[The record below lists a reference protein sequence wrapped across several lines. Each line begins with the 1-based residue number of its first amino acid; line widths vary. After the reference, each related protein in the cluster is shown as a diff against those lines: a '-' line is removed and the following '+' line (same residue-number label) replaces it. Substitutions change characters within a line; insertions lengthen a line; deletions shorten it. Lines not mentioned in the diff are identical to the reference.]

1 MLLQQM
7 AQHHIA
13 IISNIRLYTAAS
25 SRASATAT
33 ALRGHQQQQQQL
45 LELQSLP
52 RIDQWF
58 TYTALNKCY

>member
-1 MLLQQM
+1 M

-33 ALRGHQQQQQQL
+33 ALRGHQQQQQQQL